1 MSDTFDDSKSV
12 GSTSSTSSVSNAPVS
27 CPYCPTFIAC
37 KYLFKHIYDNHY
49 KELVKNTTLPML
61 KEMHEKEHPFKVQ
74 NVKEQSIIGCLSCL
88 KTFTTYSRAVSH
100 IHKDGGCLKDHLSK
114 LEKLMKADGQVVN
127 KDDRNAIWFK
137 TLCYFLPHIDCYI
150 AKVTKSFGCNT
161 DLFDNSMLVLKDVLN
176 KIKTADRVSTNWCVQ
191 FNRIVGKA
199 ELIKNRYD
207 PNSLGFMVTVKRCKW
222 LPDEK
227 QLDEIMIDSD
237 IEYVMQYKLKA
248 VNVEPEAT
256 DETVL
261 AVANFLEALQ
271 CGE

>member
-1 MSDTFDDSKSV
+1 
-12 GSTSSTSSVSNAPVS
+12 
-27 CPYCPTFIAC
+27 
-37 KYLFKHIYDNHY
+37 
-49 KELVKNTTLPML
+49 ML
-61 KEMHEKEHPFKVQ
+61 TNKKAFKVQ

-88 KTFTTYSRAVSH
+88 KTFTSESRAVSH

-114 LEKLMKADGQVVN
+114 IEKLMKADGQVVD

-161 DLFDNSMLVLKDVLN
+161 DLFDNSILVLKDVLN
-176 KIKTADRVSTNWCVQ
+176 KIKTADRVSTNWCLH
-191 FNRIVGKA
+191 FNRLVVKA
-199 ELIKNRYD
+199 ELIKMRYD
-207 PNSLGFMVTVKRCKW
+207 GNSLGFMATASRCKW

-237 IEYVMQYKLKA
+237 IEYVMQYKLKS

-261 AVANFLEALQ
+261 AVVDFLQAIQ
-271 CGE
+271 GGQ